1 MVKLEKI
8 LLSTNLILYGVLTV
22 FSYSYVDLNLTIS
35 QNPLI
40 LAFVSSMQQIGYFHR
55 PQASLLFLLIIILTF
70 SFFLLNLW
78 LFYKSKIGV
87 KYLAFSTLANTF
99 ILIFAYPFLSS
110 DLFNYLFDAKII
122 VNYHVS
128 PYTHRPLDFPQDE
141 WLRFMRWIHRYSPY
155 GPLWLAFSIIPSIL
169 GFGKFVITFIAFK
182 IFISVFHLINSLL
195 IYKILKKVNA
205 KKALVGT
212 AFYAINPVFLIEGI
226 VNGHNDLVFATFL
239 LLPIYF
245 SQEKGKMFMA
255 FLVNLL
261 GTLIKYISV
270 LILPLLIA
278 KFLLGIPKSFRT
290 MVILN
295 LIVMISFT
303 FIYSLIK
310 ITVPFVSSGSTQ
322 VQFQPWYLF
331 WTLPFIALIPEATL
345 ILGAVI
351 VSFGAA
357 VRYLPFLYYGDWSH
371 PGTIQ
376 FMQSTMVISVLIA
389 LCLNILKI
397 KKR

>member
-1 MVKLEKI
+1 MVRLEKI
-8 LLSTNLILYGVLTV
+8 LLLANLVLYGFITA

-35 QNPLI
+35 QNTFV
-40 LAFVSSMQQIGYFHR
+40 LAFVNSMQQIGYFHR
-55 PQASLLFLLIIILTF
+55 PKASLLYLLIIILTF

-78 LFYKSKIGV
+78 LFSKSKIGV
-87 KYLAFSTLANTF
+87 KYLTISTLANTF

-155 GPLWLAFSIIPSIL
+155 GPLWLIFSIIPSIL
-169 GFGKFVITFIAFK
+169 GFGKFILTFIAFK
-182 IFISVFHLINSLL
+182 IFIGSFHLINSLL

-212 AFYAINPVFLIEGI
+212 AFYAINPFFLIEGI

-245 SQEKGKMFMA
+245 SQEKGKMLMA
-255 FLVNLL
+255 FLANLL

-278 KFLLGIPKSFRT
+278 KFFLGMPKSFRA

-331 WTLPFIALIPEATL
+331 WTLPLIALIPETML

-357 VRYLPFLYYGDWSH
+357 MRYLPFLYYGDWSQ

-376 FMQSTMVISVLIA
+376 FMQLSIVLSALIA
-389 LCLNILKI
+389 FCLNIFNI